1 MPAVA
6 VAGVFSGLATMVL
19 VAAMLAGCTPST
31 AQRLHVQVLAVL
43 PHDTTMY
50 TEGLE
55 IHDGVLYEGSGLAGQ
70 SRVRAAAL
78 AGTTVLA
85 GTGVLAGMLTGTAM
99 LREATLPAPLFG
111 EGLTVTDGRL
121 WQLTWTSGIAIERD
135 PATLAQRRQV
145 TYHGQGWGLCHDGH
159 RLVMS
164 DGSDRLT
171 FRDPITFAP
180 SGQLQ
185 VRLDGEPVSRLNEL
199 ECAGG
204 VVWANVFQTDNI
216 VRINPRTGAVTGV
229 VDASG
234 LLRRQPRSPGDVL
247 NGIAAIPGTD
257 EFLIT
262 GKHWPS
268 LFRVRFV
275 SS

>member
-1 MPAVA
+1 
-6 VAGVFSGLATMVL
+6 
-19 VAAMLAGCTPST
+19 MLAGCTAST
-31 AQRLHVQVLAVL
+31 AQQLHVQVLAVL

-55 IHDGVLYEGSGLAGQ
+55 VHDGVLYEASGLAGQ
-70 SRVRAAAL
+70 SRVRASAL
-78 AGTTVLA
+78 ASMAL
-85 GTGVLAGMLTGTAM
+85 

-111 EGLTVTDGRL
+111 EGLTVTDDRL

-135 PATLAQRRQV
+135 PATLAQRRRV
-145 TYHGQGWGLCHDGH
+145 TYQGQGWGLCHDGH

-171 FRDPITFAP
+171 FRDPVTFAP
-180 SGQLQ
+180 SGQLE
-185 VRLDGEPVSRLNEL
+185 VRLDGEPVQRLNEL

-216 VRINPRTGAVTGV
+216 VRIDPGTGAVTAV

-234 LLRRQPRSPGDVL
+234 LLRTQPQSAGDVL

-262 GKHWPS
+262 GKRWPS

-275 SS
+275 PSTTGG